1 MTYFN
6 LKVLGLY
13 ILKYQLQQTGYL
25 FSSLIFILV
34 YLWNKIKMYH
44 TSLKPWVQF
53 FVNKQIN
60 LKRATEEKKCFL
72 LHHGYYINERKEIET
87 DNFADSLFTGTVL
100 TIAAF
105 LLGGALFFASLFSV
119 GFSIFAVLAIYSFST
134 AQKIISKV
142 SSKTPSSGP
151 VIECDSTQKDK
162 LKWKCP
168 SIILKWQW
176 TAL

>member
-1 MTYFN
+1 M
-6 LKVLGLY
+6 
-13 ILKYQLQQTGYL
+13 
-25 FSSLIFILV
+25 
-34 YLWNKIKMYH
+34 
-44 TSLKPWVQF
+44 
-53 FVNKQIN
+53 VNK
-60 LKRATEEKKCFL
+60 
-72 LHHGYYINERKEIET
+72 RKEIET
-87 DNFADSLFTGTVL
+87 DNFADSLFTGTVV

>member
-13 ILKYQLQQTGYL
+13 NLKYQLQQTWYL
-25 FSSLIFILV
+25 FSSLILKFI
-34 YLWNKIKMYH
+34 YGIK
-44 TSLKPWVQF
+44 LKC
-53 FVNKQIN
+53 IIY
-60 LKRATEEKKCFL
+60 KRATEEKKCFL
-72 LHHGYYINERKEIET
+72 LRHGYYNERKEIET
-87 DNFADSLFTGTVL
+87 DNFAVSLFTGTVL

-162 LKWKCP
+162 LK
-168 SIILKWQW
+168 
-176 TAL
+176 